1 MCCLPEMTL
10 DGLFD
15 LVARYGAHHL
25 LSYLSTLENE
35 QRRNAADIELACG
48 IRVFVDVQF
57 HDFDLARVCGRDFRD
72 SWRKHQAGPA
82 PFRPKIHH
90 YWLGVAGVDYLGL
103 KSAVRNSVNIVCHEF
118 PFILEAARSY

>member
-15 LVARYGAHHL
+15 LVTRHRANHL
-25 LSYLSTLENE
+25 LGYLSALENE
-35 QRRNAADIELACG
+35 KRRDAADVELACG

-57 HDFDLARVCGRDFRD
+57 HDFDLARISGGDLGD
-72 SWRKHQAGPA
+72 SGRKHQARPA

-90 YWLGVAGVDYLGL
+90 YWLGVAGVDDLSL
-103 KSAVRNSVNIVCHEF
+103 ESAVRDVVNIVCHEF
-118 PFILEAARSY
+118 PFVLEAARSY